1 MSLTTFAI
9 GDDFFRDENGKTK
22 TPKASYT
29 PVVGHA
35 VVADSSIAN
44 GFDLAAANEN
54 PYGIVT
60 WVAPDASYATIHEFI
75 PGTTCVFPISG
86 SVALGDKIECT
97 GSTAAVG
104 TSGPTRS
111 EIRTDNS
118 NGIGFVIGTGSSSPA
133 GTGTAVVRFGV
144 N

>member
-9 GDDFFRDENGKTK
+9 GDDFLRDENRKTK
-22 TPKASYT
+22 YPKSGYT

-35 VVADSSIAN
+35 VVYDSSVAD
-44 GFDLAAANEN
+44 GVDLAAANEN
-54 PYGIVT
+54 PAGIVT
-60 WVAPDASYATIHEFI
+60 WISVDATYMTVAEFV
-75 PGTTCVFPISG
+75 PGTTCIFPISG
-86 SVALGDKIECT
+86 TVNLGDKIECT

-104 TSGPTRS
+104 TNGPTRS

-118 NGIGFVIGTGSSSPA
+118 NGIGFVIGTGSTSPA